1 LVLEVDAVYIGS
13 EYTRRTWCWRL
24 VLDRLFRRKTRFLVR
39 LSKRGNS
46 SVVGFVEA
54 ANQSEAFAKVIELI
68 QKREDAGNWP
78 TIRLLNVETGVE
90 VKLPNPLAAQEE
102 EESFESSRGRGRGR
116 SLVEELAD
124 EMIQQNLIGAFTFLS
139 TLMAN
144 TMKSLGDGFGQAI
157 AAIVRNMAQPQQPP
171 PPIIQQQPEGSR
183 LRDIVDAANVMI
195 QLYRLWRED
204 REAFEEF
211 FQKRLSNF
219 LGYTSQPVVE
229 EEVGGGGGGGGS
241 RKA

>member
-1 LVLEVDAVYIGS
+1 VVLGLVF
-13 EYTRRTWCWRL
+13 
-24 VLDRLFRRKTRFLVR
+24 DRLFKRKTRFLVR

-46 SVVGFVEA
+46 TVVGFVEA
-54 ANQSEAFAKVIELI
+54 SNQSEAFTKVIEMI
-68 QKREDAGNWP
+68 QSREDAANWP

-102 EESFESSRGRGRGR
+102 EESSESSRGRGRGR

-124 EMIQQNLIGAFTFLS
+124 ETIQQNLIGAFTFLS

-144 TMKSLGDGFGQAI
+144 TMKSLGEGFGQAI
-157 AAIVRNMAQPQQPP
+157 AAIVRNTTQPSQPPP
-171 PPIIQQQPEGSR
+171 PPIIQQPEGSR
-183 LRDIVDAANVMI
+183 LRDVVDAASVLI
-195 QLYRLWRED
+195 QLYGLWRED

-211 FQKRLSNF
+211 FNKKLSSL
-219 LGYTSQPVVE
+219 LGYTSLPVVE
-229 EEVGGGGGGGGS
+229 EEGGGEGGGGGRRG

>member
-1 LVLEVDAVYIGS
+1 MEVGVVYIGS

-46 SVVGFVEA
+46 TVVGFIEA

-90 VKLPNPLAAQEE
+90 VKLHNPLAAQEE
-102 EESFESSRGRGRGR
+102 EESSESSRGRGRGR

-124 EMIQQNLIGAFTFLS
+124 ETIQQNLIGAFTFLS

-157 AAIVRNMAQPQQPP
+157 AAIVRNMVQPQQPP
-171 PPIIQQQPEGSR
+171 PPIYQPSEGSR
-183 LRDIVDAANVMI
+183 LRDIVDAASVLI

-211 FQKRLSNF
+211 FNKKLSSL
-219 LGYTSQPVVE
+219 LGYPTSYSIVE
-229 EEVGGGGGGGGS
+229 EEGGGEGGGGGRRG

>member
-1 LVLEVDAVYIGS
+1 M
-13 EYTRRTWCWRL
+13 
-24 VLDRLFRRKTRFLVR
+24 DRIFKRKTKFLVR

-46 SVVGFVEA
+46 TVVGFVEA
-54 ANQSEAFAKVIELI
+54 SNQSEALSKVIELLH
-68 QKREDAGNWP
+68 QREDAANWP

-90 VKLPNPLAAQEE
+90 VKLPNPLASQEE
-102 EESFESSRGRGRGR
+102 EESSEDKAGRRRGR

-124 EMIQQNLIGAFTFLS
+124 ETIQQNLLGAFTFLS

-144 TMKSLGDGFGQAI
+144 TMKSLGEGFGQAI
-157 AAIVRNMAQPQQPP
+157 GAMIRNMTQPQQPP
-171 PPIIQQQPEGSR
+171 PPIYQPSEGSR

-211 FQKRLSNF
+211 FNKKLSSL
-219 LGYTSQPVVE
+219 LGYTSQPMVE
-229 EEVGGGGGGGGS
+229 EEVGGGGGGRG

>member
-1 LVLEVDAVYIGS
+1 V
-13 EYTRRTWCWRL
+13 
-24 VLDRLFRRKTRFLVR
+24 VLDRIFKRKIKFLVR

-46 SVVGFVEA
+46 TVVGFVEA
-54 ANQSEAFAKVIELI
+54 SNQSEALSKVIELL
-68 QKREDAGNWP
+68 QQREDAGNWP

-90 VKLPNPLAAQEE
+90 VKLPNPLAQEE
-102 EESFESSRGRGRGR
+102 EESSESSRGRGRGR

-124 EMIQQNLIGAFTFLS
+124 ETIQQNLVGAFTFLS

-144 TMKSLGDGFGQAI
+144 TMKSLGEGFGQAI
-157 AAIVRNMAQPQQPP
+157 AAIVRNMTQPQQPQPP
-171 PPIIQQQPEGSR
+171 PPIIQPEGSR
-183 LRDIVDAANVMI
+183 LRDVVDAASVLI

-211 FQKRLSNF
+211 FNKKLSSF
-219 LGYTSQPVVE
+219 LGYTGYSIVE
-229 EEVGGGGGGGGS
+229 EEGGGEEGGGGRRG